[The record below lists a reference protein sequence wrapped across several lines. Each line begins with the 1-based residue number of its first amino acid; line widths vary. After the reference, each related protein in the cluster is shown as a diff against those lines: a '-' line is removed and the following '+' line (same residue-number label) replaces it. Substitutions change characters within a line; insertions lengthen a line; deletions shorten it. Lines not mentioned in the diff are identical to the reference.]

1 MNQSPA
7 ERTALD
13 VKASRVEM
21 VKSPISCDTFES
33 CSVECCPL
41 NTASRLTES
50 PDKIDF
56 HSESGNSG
64 ADPELKRL
72 ALVSL
77 MSNV

>member
-7 ERTALD
+7 VRTVLD
-13 VKASRVEM
+13 VMGSRVEM
-21 VKSPISCDTFES
+21 VKSPISCDIFES
-33 CSVECCPL
+33 CSVEYRL
-41 NTASRLTES
+41 LKTASRLTES

-64 ADPELKRL
+64 ADPELRRL

-77 MSNV
+77 MSSV